1 MSTDLLTQLAAF
13 ETDYWYEVDR
23 NWGREAHAYYRE
35 DGVFVI
41 GDRRMEGAKAVADFY
56 QWRQGRGDR
65 TARHLVCNFRLSKVA
80 ADRATLECV
89 MSLFAADGAP
99 VLESKPAIMMADVV
113 SECVRGDNGDWR
125 YELHQLTPIFMG
137 GIAPTIPPEK

>member
-41 GDRRMEGAKAVADFY
+41 GDKRMEGAKAVVPKPSRSF
-56 QWRQGRGDR
+56 GRS
-65 TARHLVCNFRLSKVA
+65 A
-80 ADRATLECV
+80 
-89 MSLFAADGAP
+89 FA
-99 VLESKPAIMMADVV
+99 PAI
-113 SECVRGDNGDWR
+113 
-125 YELHQLTPIFMG
+125 
-137 GIAPTIPPEK
+137 